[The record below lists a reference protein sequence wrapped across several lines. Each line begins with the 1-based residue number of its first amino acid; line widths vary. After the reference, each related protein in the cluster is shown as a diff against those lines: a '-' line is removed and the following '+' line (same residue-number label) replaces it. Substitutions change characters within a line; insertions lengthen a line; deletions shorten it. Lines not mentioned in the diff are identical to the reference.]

1 MKLVALL
8 LGLMLSACAS
18 LQKSPDLDAA
28 QRLARDSYL
37 KTHPD
42 WSFKGRLAYSH
53 QGQGGTAQ
61 VHWRQSGRQSEIML
75 SAPMGIG
82 SVKIRMDPSTAQVFD
97 ASGRLLQSGET
108 QQMLQQ
114 VLHVAMPVAS
124 LMNGLRAY
132 WPEHATVPYL
142 TDASAGI
149 DADGW
154 QWRYQEWVEEPVRLP
169 KKLETSRADSRLR
182 LIIDQWLEVADE

>member
-1 MKLVALL
+1 LKSAVLL

-18 LQKSPDLDAA
+18 LPKSPDLDAA
-28 QRLARDSYL
+28 QLLARNSYL
-37 KTHPD
+37 HNHPD

-53 QGQGGTAQ
+53 QGQGGTVQ
-61 VHWRQSGRQSEIML
+61 VFWRQNGSQSEIML
-75 SAPMGIG
+75 SAPLGIG
-82 SVKIRMDPSTAQVFD
+82 AVKIRMDPTTAQVFD
-97 ASGRLLQSGET
+97 ASGRLLQAGET
-108 QQMLQQ
+108 QQLLHQ

-142 TDASAGI
+142 TDASVGI

-154 QWRYQEWVEEPVRLP
+154 QWRYQEWVTAPVRLP
-169 KKLETSRADSRLR
+169 KKLETSRMDSRLR
-182 LIIDQWLEVADE
+182 LIVDQWIEVADE

>member
-1 MKLVALL
+1 LKSAALL

-18 LQKSPDLDAA
+18 LPKTPDIDAA
-28 QRLARDSYL
+28 QRLARDNYL
-37 KTHPD
+37 KNHPD

-61 VHWRQSGRQSEIML
+61 VHWRQTGNRSEITL
-75 SAPMGIG
+75 SAPLGAG
-82 SVKIRMDPSTAQVFD
+82 AVKIRMDPSTAQVFD

-108 QQMLQQ
+108 QQLLQQ
-114 VLHVAMPVAS
+114 VLRVAMPAAS

-142 TDASAGI
+142 TDAGVGI

-154 QWRYQEWVEEPVRLP
+154 QWRYQEWVQTPVRLP
-169 KKLETSRADSRLR
+169 KKLEASHEGSRLR
-182 LIIDQWLEVADE
+182 LIVDQWLEVADE

>member
-1 MKLVALL
+1 MKSAALL
-8 LGLMLSACAS
+8 LGLMLSACTS
-18 LQKSPDLDAA
+18 LPKPPDIDAA
-28 QRLARDSYL
+28 RRLARDSYL
-37 KTHPD
+37 QAHPD

-61 VHWRQSGRQSEIML
+61 VHWRQTGNQSEITL
-75 SAPMGIG
+75 GAPLGIG

-108 QQMLQQ
+108 QQLLQQ
-114 VLHVAMPVAS
+114 VLHVAMPAAS

-154 QWRYQEWVEEPVRLP
+154 QWRYQEWVQSPVMLP
-169 KKLETSRADSRLR
+169 KKLETSHEDSRLR
-182 LIIDQWLEVADE
+182 LIIDQWLEVAHE

>member
-1 MKLVALL
+1 MKSAALL

-18 LQKSPDLDAA
+18 LPKPQDLDAA

-37 KTHPD
+37 RNHPD

-61 VHWRQSGRQSEIML
+61 VYWRQTGNQSEIML
-75 SAPMGIG
+75 SAPLGIG
-82 SVKIRMDPSTAQVFD
+82 TVKIRMDPSTAQVFD

-108 QQMLQQ
+108 QQLLQQ

-142 TDASAGI
+142 SDASAGI

-154 QWRYQEWVEEPVRLP
+154 QWRYQEWVQAPVRLP

-182 LIIDQWLEVADE
+182 LIVDQWLEVADE

>member
-1 MKLVALL
+1 MKSAVLL

-18 LQKSPDLDAA
+18 LPKSLDLDAT
-28 QRLARDSYL
+28 QQLARNSYL
-37 KTHPD
+37 QNHPD

-61 VHWRQSGRQSEIML
+61 VFWRQNGIQSEIML
-75 SAPMGIG
+75 SAPLGIG
-82 SVKIRMDPSTAQVFD
+82 AVKIRMNPTTAQVFD
-97 ASGRLLQSGET
+97 ASGRLLQAGET
-108 QQMLQQ
+108 QQLLQQ

-154 QWRYQEWVEEPVRLP
+154 QWRYQEWVAAPVWLP

-182 LIIDQWLEVADE
+182 LIVDQWIEVADE

>member
-1 MKLVALL
+1 LKSAVLL

-18 LQKSPDLDAA
+18 LPKSPDLDAT
-28 QRLARDSYL
+28 QQLARNSYL
-37 KTHPD
+37 QNHPD

-53 QGQGGTAQ
+53 QGQGGTVQ
-61 VHWRQSGRQSEIML
+61 VFWRQNGSQSEIML
-75 SAPMGIG
+75 SAPLGIG
-82 SVKIRMDPSTAQVFD
+82 AVKIRMNPTTAQVFD
-97 ASGRLLQSGET
+97 ASGRLLQAGET
-108 QQMLQQ
+108 QQLLQQ

-154 QWRYQEWVEEPVRLP
+154 QWRYQEWVTVPVRLP
-169 KKLETSRADSRLR
+169 KKLETSRMDSRLR
-182 LIIDQWLEVADE
+182 LIVDQWIEVADE